1 MPEQLSARQQR
12 LAREK
17 AVYQYITAL
26 EQGDIDTIAALLQQ
40 AEHDPTLEQ
49 MIMEAHEEYARE
61 DQNAPQPGQIAAI
74 RYKLLNVLTE
84 QEEAGI
90 LASRP
95 PARTRRRR
103 LIIQSAVAVLVIC
116 ALIGSALLLFAPRQ
130 THTGSRGS
138 TLGTWKLVNS
148 PNPGAAQNYLSA
160 VAADAAND
168 AWAVGSSS
176 NSPYGDQ
183 EQKVL
188 IEHWNGFAW
197 SVVKGHNVELGNSGL
212 SGVVALSPNNVW
224 AVGSTSRSNFSSS
237 QPLIEH
243 WNGSAW
249 AIVDAPSPANSS
261 LYSIAAVSANDLW
274 AVGGNNVKISG
285 NMVQR
290 TLIEHWDGRSW
301 KIVPSPNAVNGAG
314 PGFTF
319 LNGITAVS
327 ANDVW
332 AVGFSSRATVLNNQ
346 AALIEHWN
354 GIAWTVVQG
363 ANAGID
369 GFLYGIAAVSPD
381 DVWAVGSLTTSGIGG
396 DSQQALIE
404 HWNGSSWSMVG
415 NPGSATEGS
424 ILDAIVTRSANDIW
438 AVGATGG
445 SQPLTLIEHWDG
457 HSWTTV
463 NSPSINPIGPDAPT
477 FNNELVGVATV
488 PSSHIIWAVGSA
500 ANDNVTASP
509 PPTPTQFSPV
519 NSQTLIVSYGG

>member
-1 MPEQLSARQQR
+1 MPEQVSARQQR

-40 AEHDPTLEQ
+40 VEHDPTLEQ

-74 RYKLLNVLTE
+74 RYKLLNVLSE

-103 LIIQSAVAVLVIC
+103 FIIQSAVAVLVIC
-116 ALIGSALLLFAPRQ
+116 ALIGSALLLFAPHQ
-130 THTGSRGS
+130 TRTGSRGP
-138 TLGTWKLVNS
+138 TLGTWKLINS
-148 PNPGAAQNYLSA
+148 PNPGSANNGLSA
-160 VAADAAND
+160 ISADAAND
-168 AWAVGSSS
+168 AWAVGSFSDI
-176 NSPYGDQ
+176 PYPG
-183 EQKVL
+183 EGEKTL

-197 SVVKGHNVELGNSGL
+197 SAVKDHNAELENSSL
-212 SGVVALSPNNVW
+212 SGVIALSPNDVW
-224 AVGSTSRSNFSSS
+224 AVGSTSRPHTSGF

-243 WNGSAW
+243 WNGNAW

-261 LYSIAAVSANDLW
+261 FYNIAAVSANDIW
-274 AVGGNNVKISG
+274 VVGGYNVKISG
-285 NMVQR
+285 NTVQR
-290 TLIEHWDGRSW
+290 SLFEHWDGRSW
-301 KIVPSPNAVNGAG
+301 KIVPSPNVINGSV

-319 LNGITAVS
+319 LNNIAAFS

-332 AVGFSSRATVLNNQ
+332 AVGFSSGSTVLNNQ
-346 AALIEHWN
+346 TALIEHWN
-354 GIAWTVVQG
+354 GTAWTVAQG

-369 GFLYGIAAVSPD
+369 GFLYGITAVSAD
-381 DVWAVGSLTTSGIGG
+381 DVWAVGSLTTSGTGG

-424 ILDAIVTRSANDIW
+424 ILNAIAAHSANDIW

-445 SQPLTLIEHWDG
+445 SQSLTLIEHWDG
-457 HSWTTV
+457 HSWKTV
-463 NSPSINPIGPDAPT
+463 NSPSVNPSGPDAPT
-477 FNNELVGVATV
+477 FNNQLASVVAV
-488 PSSHIIWAVGSA
+488 PSSHMIWAVGDA

-509 PPTPTQFSPV
+509 APTPTQFSPV
-519 NSQTLIVSYGG
+519 NSQTLIVSYGE